1 MEPKPECISPGSQV
15 TLGIIV
21 LPVARGGRSG
31 VKILLSW
38 EIFFF
43 SYGQNKEG
51 GSKGRAYMYTYGSF
65 MLRFDIK
72 QPKSI
77 KQLSF
82 N

>member
-1 MEPKPECISPGSQV
+1 MYSSWLTIHTWNHSLASSKG
-15 TLGIIV
+15 
-21 LPVARGGRSG
+21 
-31 VKILLSW
+31 W
-38 EIFFF
+38 EIQELKYWDPEEMFFF

-51 GSKGRAYMYTYGSF
+51 GSKGRAYMYTYGLF

-72 QPKSI
+72 QQKSI